1 MINGTVLNAYFF
13 TSILK
18 VFKKMGDKEIDIV
31 FRGENFS
38 IEFVSYKIDAVLMPM
53 YHLDILKDMEQKHK
67 ENNNSVT
74 YI

>member
-1 MINGTVLNAYFF
+1 
-13 TSILK
+13 
-18 VFKKMGDKEIDIV
+18 MGDKEIDIV